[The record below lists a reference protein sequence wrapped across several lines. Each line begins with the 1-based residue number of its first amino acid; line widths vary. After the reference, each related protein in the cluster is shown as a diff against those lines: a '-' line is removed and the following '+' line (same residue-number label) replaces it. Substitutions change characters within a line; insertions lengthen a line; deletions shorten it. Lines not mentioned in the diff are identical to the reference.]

1 MHGGTRVNGMNG
13 FHDIGEREGERQT
26 VFECFESA
34 STKAVESPIGV
45 SRGGVWKV
53 QKTGV
58 CAPPVITEASEK
70 VITQH
75 VRLIYLFVHLEK
87 SHHKEMQF
95 WGRNLSELSGPHLSL
110 DDFVTPDEGY
120 RTANH
125 HLPSIPQGKELIIP
139 VNAPPCYLH
148 TTDVDA
154 TTVFTEF
161 CARQTARLG
170 SSGEAFSTTV
180 EVKEQL
186 ITVRETKRRP
196 SCSSKGSVTTSTDAS
211 EATSMDLSNSSSSSS
226 SSTATTITTTPT
238 TTSSSA
244 KSAASSTKQRC
255 LSEVSPQPTSTA
267 NPTVLQRFNFSPKPH
282 GFFGR
287 LRLFSHNSVLKAS
300 NDAWIETWV
309 LARRPRGREVISTSS
324 VASKDLE
331 LTCLLLESL
340 TFKDLNVVITKN
352 FDEIKICCLVKR
364 DDGCGSNF
372 TNLKNVK
379 LHTGTFMKLWNTAS
393 SNSQLHPRPRGPLI
407 PLKSSKSDSSF
418 IFKAEGIDCLKYAKF
433 HYPLFL
439 LGVNNKPKGVDR
451 NCLSIP
457 GVLVVQNLSK
467 STKTSNRR
475 SLAEK

>member
-1 MHGGTRVNGMNG
+1 MNG
-13 FHDIGEREGERQT
+13 FHDI
-26 VFECFESA
+26 
-34 STKAVESPIGV
+34 
-45 SRGGVWKV
+45 
-53 QKTGV
+53 
-58 CAPPVITEASEK
+58 
-70 VITQH
+70 
-75 VRLIYLFVHLEK
+75 
-87 SHHKEMQF
+87 
-95 WGRNLSELSGPHLSL
+95 NLSELSGPHLSP
-110 DDFVTPDEGY
+110 DDSVTPDEGY

-287 LRLFSHNSVLKAS
+287 LRLFSHNSV
-300 NDAWIETWV
+300 
-309 LARRPRGREVISTSS
+309 
-324 VASKDLE
+324 
-331 LTCLLLESL
+331 SL
-340 TFKDLNVVITKN
+340 GF
-352 FDEIKICCLVKR
+352 EYC
-364 DDGCGSNF
+364 
-372 TNLKNVK
+372 LKN
-379 LHTGTFMKLWNTAS
+379 
-393 SNSQLHPRPRGPLI
+393 
-407 PLKSSKSDSSF
+407 
-418 IFKAEGIDCLKYAKF
+418 
-433 HYPLFL
+433 LFFEL
-439 LGVNNKPKGVDR
+439 FNG
-451 NCLSIP
+451 S
-457 GVLVVQNLSK
+457 
-467 STKTSNRR
+467 
-475 SLAEK
+475 